1 MKKQLLSAGIAF
13 AGLPLVVLAASPA
26 DAATRWTFRSSELTA
41 EATFTIVGAVDG
53 SAGNVHR
60 GSVYASSGGY
70 VSGYAEA
77 WTCPDGELPPY
88 WGGEPIP
95 VEPGPGDGGSVP
107 GDPGTDE
114 PLPPEPEPETNC
126 VFEGTREFWG
136 EDADVSIS
144 RKLSSAT
151 VSGAVEVWTWSGD
164 EDGSATSAS
173 GTVDL
178 TFTGEGATM
187 TSVDYSK
194 GDGYVYKYESTE
206 RGAVVTGS
214 AAGTVLDDATESWA
228 TLRSTKQYERYVS
241 K

>member
-1 MKKQLLSAGIAF
+1 MKKQLFSAGVAF

-41 EATFTIVGAVDG
+41 EASFTIIGTVAGAE
-53 SAGNVHR
+53 GNVHR
-60 GSVYASSGGY
+60 GSVYANSSGY

-95 VEPGPGDGGSVP
+95 VEPGPAGDDGGAP
-107 GDPGTDE
+107 DE

-126 VFEGTREFWG
+126 VFEGTRDFWG
-136 EDADVSIS
+136 EDAEVSIS
-144 RKLSSAT
+144 RKLASAT
-151 VSGAVEVWTWSGD
+151 VSGAVEVWTW
-164 EDGSATSAS
+164 DGGEEGSSSSTP

-187 TSVDYSK
+187 TSTDYSK
-194 GDGYVYKYESTE
+194 GDGYVYKYETTE
-206 RGAVVTGS
+206 RAAVVTGS
-214 AAGTVLDDATESWA
+214 AAGIALDDATESWA